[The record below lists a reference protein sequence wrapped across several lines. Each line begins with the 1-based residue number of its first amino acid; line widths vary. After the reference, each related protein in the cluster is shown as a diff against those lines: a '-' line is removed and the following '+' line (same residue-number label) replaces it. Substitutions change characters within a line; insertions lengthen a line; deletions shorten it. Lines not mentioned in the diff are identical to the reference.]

1 MPRPK
6 EVISVDLVQRAK
18 EALNNVPDHKI
29 CLRLQAI
36 ISSAQH
42 PLHLVTTILG
52 TSRVSLWRW
61 TKRFS
66 SKGVAGLI
74 DEPKGHK
81 PPKLNQAQRQQV
93 ASWLEERRTSQG
105 ESIHWT
111 LAKLKT
117 AIFTDFQVHLSQ
129 AALWHLVRQMG
140 FKQKV
145 PRPRHAKAD
154 NQAQESFKKNQS

>member
-6 EVISVDLVQRAK
+6 EVIDVDLVQRAQ
-18 EALNNVPDHKI
+18 EALINVPDHKI

-42 PLHLVTTILG
+42 PLHLVTAILG
-52 TSRVSLWRW
+52 ISRVSLWRW
-61 TKRFS
+61 IKRFS
-66 SKGVAGLI
+66 SQGVEGLI
-74 DEPKGHK
+74 DKPKGHK
-81 PPKLNQAQRQQV
+81 PPKLNQEQQQQV
-93 ASWLEERRTSQG
+93 ACWLEESRTSQG
-105 ESIHWT
+105 EAIHWT

-117 AIFTDFQVHLSQ
+117 AISTEFNVQLSQ
-129 AALWHLVRQMG
+129 AALWHMVRKWG

-154 NQAQESFKKNQS
+154 KQAQESFKKNQ